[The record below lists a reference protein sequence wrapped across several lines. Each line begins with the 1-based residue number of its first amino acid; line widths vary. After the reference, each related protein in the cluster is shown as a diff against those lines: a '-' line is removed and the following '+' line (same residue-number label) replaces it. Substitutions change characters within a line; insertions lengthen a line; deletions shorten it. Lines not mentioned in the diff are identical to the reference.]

1 MFKKIKCLTAF
12 ALLSLAVGV
21 PAQAA
26 TISSTAI
33 SRNLAINGPTLNLSG
48 TFNVIETNDWLLN
61 VLPAGSDTVA
71 KLLKVY
77 NLPVDPEVTF
87 QLFECMGACTNAAGD
102 VWTAV
107 PQVDPTSLVATLFGA
122 KEYFVRIYG
131 ETGQAYNVTV
141 SAVPLP
147 AAALLFRSGL
157 AGFGLLGRRGK
168 KESTSPLTA

>member
-107 PQVDPTSLVATLFGA
+107 DGIGTSLVATLLGA

-147 AAALLFRSGL
+147 AAALLFLSGL
-157 AGFGLLGRRGK
+157 AGFGLLGRGK
-168 KESTSPLTA
+168 KESTGPLTA